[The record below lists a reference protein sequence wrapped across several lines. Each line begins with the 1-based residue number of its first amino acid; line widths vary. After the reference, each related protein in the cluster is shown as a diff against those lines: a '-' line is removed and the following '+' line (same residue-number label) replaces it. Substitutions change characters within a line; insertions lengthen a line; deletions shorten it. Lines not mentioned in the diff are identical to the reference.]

1 MNKIKL
7 MTLTIVLASSFTQAA
22 SHNKLKFID
31 QYDSNHD
38 WSLSLN
44 EFNDTR
50 QSRFMKT
57 DENNDGFVDESEY
70 VFEYKNKLDEQL
82 AKDRQGSVKQT
93 ISRFHALD
101 KNKNNRIDLEE
112 YQTSATRTFEYF
124 DTNKD
129 KVIDAQDS
137 KLRKKKENKKVL
149 SQAEKQEKQI
159 KNLPYAKR
167 ILRMPTT
174 HDFKGMLIKYDANDD
189 NIITSEEIENV
200 RKITWDLAD
209 ENKDGWLSEQE
220 YLYEFE
226 DRLDAQMNKTRKR
239 AVKQTYVR
247 FRILDKDK
255 NEKMTLDEYQL
266 SGHRSFNRFDTDNNN
281 IVTLAEPLP
290 KKREKNKKAEKANKK
305 SY

>member
-7 MTLTIVLASSFTQAA
+7 ITLLVIALTSLFTQAA
-22 SHNKLKFID
+22 SHRKITFIN

-38 WSLSLN
+38 WSLSLL
-44 EFNDTR
+44 EFNDSR
-50 QSRFMKT
+50 KSRFLAT
-57 DENNDGFVDESEY
+57 DEDNDGFVDESEY
-70 VFEYKNKLDEQL
+70 VFEYKNKMDNQL
-82 AKDRQGSVKQT
+82 TKDRQGSVKQT
-93 ISRFHALD
+93 IVRFNALD

-112 YQTSATRTFEYF
+112 YQASGNRTFTYF
-124 DTNKD
+124 DNNKD
-129 KVIDAQDS
+129 NVIDDKDS
-137 KLRKKKENKKVL
+137 KIRKKKKEKAKQL
-149 SQAEKQEKQI
+149 SQAEQQQEQI

-174 HDFKGMLIKYDANDD
+174 HDFKGLLIKYDANDD
-189 NIITSEEIENV
+189 NIVTPQEIAAV
-200 RKITWDLAD
+200 REATWDLAD

-247 FRILDKDK
+247 FGILDKDK
-255 NEKMTLDEYQL
+255 NGKMTFEEYQL
-266 SGHRSFNRFDTDNNN
+266 SGHRGFNRFDTDNND

-290 KKREKNKKAEKANKK
+290 KKRNKMKKAKDTNK
-305 SY
+305 